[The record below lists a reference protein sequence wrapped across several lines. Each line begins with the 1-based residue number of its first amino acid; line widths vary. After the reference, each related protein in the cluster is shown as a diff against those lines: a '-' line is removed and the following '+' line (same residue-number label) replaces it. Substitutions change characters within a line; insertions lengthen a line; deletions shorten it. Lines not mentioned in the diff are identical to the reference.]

1 MASRLARRADEWPQ
15 GKGLH
20 SPDDRQEYQNT
31 VTHSGDAA
39 IPSIEFADARGA
51 RLAYQSFG
59 SGSHTIVSIPPM
71 AQNIELA
78 WERSEIRSM
87 LERFGS
93 FSRFIHFDKR
103 GTGASGRRTAVNG
116 IDERVDDLRSI
127 MDAAGVDRA
136 FLFASSEGGP
146 MALLFA
152 ATYPERVE
160 GLILN
165 GTGASMMPEGMT
177 DTERDA
183 SRSHQDQFV
192 TEWGTPN
199 SRVVERFSPSLA
211 DDAEF
216 CQWHLRYERHAASQE
231 SLRELLE
238 LSLQMDVHEVL
249 PGLDTR
255 TLVIHRTDDRVVPVA
270 FGRELAET
278 IPGAQMFEQPGDDH
292 FSYAGDM
299 DGWMDEVER
308 FVTGSVA
315 PSTSHVRPPGAVRIL
330 TLGGFAVE
338 IGSEPVPTAAWG
350 SRRSRQ
356 LCKRLVAA
364 RGWPVTRDELIDILW
379 PEEADM
385 ERLGARLSVQLSAV
399 RRVLGGGVI
408 ADRETVRLNLD
419 EVSTDIE
426 DLYLA
431 TLDQDIVDAYVG
443 EFLPEDRYDDWTM
456 STRDE
461 TRSKF
466 VAAATHL
473 AESSIAAGDT
483 QRATGLAHR
492 LIASDQFDGDARELL
507 VRALLA
513 AGHRREA
520 EHARNA
526 WVVTF
531 AELGVDVPPLST
543 FASS

>member
-1 MASRLARRADEWPQ
+1 MHLATLASPPRGVRHIVNPPS
-15 GKGLH
+15 H
-20 SPDDRQEYQNT
+20 
-31 VTHSGDAA
+31 DAL
-39 IPSIEFADARGA
+39 PPIEFADARGA
-51 RLAYQSFG
+51 RLAYQAFG
-59 SGSHTIVSIPPM
+59 SGAHTIVSIPPL

-78 WERSEIRSM
+78 WEWSEIRSM

-93 FSRFIHFDKR
+93 FSRFVHFDKR

-116 IDERVDDLRSI
+116 IDERVDDLRAV
-127 MDAAGVDRA
+127 MDTAGIDHA

-152 ATYPERVE
+152 ATHPERVD

-165 GTGASMMPEGMT
+165 GTGASMMHKNMT
-177 DTERDA
+177 DAERDA
-183 SRSHQDQFV
+183 SRGRQDQFV
-192 TEWGTPN
+192 TEWGTPK
-199 SRVVERFSPSLA
+199 SRVVERFAPSLA
-211 DDAEF
+211 GDAEF
-216 CQWHLRYERHAASQE
+216 CRWHLRYERHAASRE

-238 LSLQMDVHEVL
+238 LSLHMDVHEVL
-249 PGLDTR
+249 AHLDTP
-255 TLVIHRTDDRVVPVA
+255 TLVVHRTDDQVIPVA
-270 FGRELAET
+270 FGRELAEM

-315 PSTSHVRPPGAVRIL
+315 PPTRHVRPPGAVRIL

-338 IGSEPVPTAAWG
+338 IGGEPVPTAAWG
-350 SRRSRQ
+350 SRRARQ

-364 RGWPVTRDELIDILW
+364 RGWPVTRDELIDMLW

-385 ERLGARLSVQLSAV
+385 DRLSARLSVQLSAV

-431 TLDQDIVDAYVG
+431 TVDQEIVDAYPG

-461 TRSKF
+461 ARTKF

-473 AESSIAAGDT
+473 TESSIGNGDT
-483 QRATGLAHR
+483 QSATELAHR
-492 LIASDQFDGDARELL
+492 LIASDQFDGDARALL

-513 AGHRREA
+513 AGHQREA
-520 EHARNA
+520 SRARDA
-526 WVVTF
+526 WAAAF
-531 AELGVDVPPLST
+531 AELGIDVPPLST
-543 FASS
+543 FAGS